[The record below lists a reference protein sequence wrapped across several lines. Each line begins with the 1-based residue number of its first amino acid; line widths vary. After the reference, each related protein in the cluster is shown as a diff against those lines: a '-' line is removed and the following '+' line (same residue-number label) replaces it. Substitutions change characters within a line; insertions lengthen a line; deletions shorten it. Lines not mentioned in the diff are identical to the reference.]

1 MANDKNEIQEIL
13 KSVNSNISNLELDQL
28 KEDLKIIKFKLQE
41 INDTLEGRILAN
53 NIHNKAIEERHI
65 KDGEITADKITLTLD
80 DINNGT
86 NYGRV
91 LSTSIS
97 AGKIILSEVNGVID
111 DIADGTYA
119 KVLSTSLSN
128 GAVLLAK
135 ASGTLDDITNGTNYG
150 KVKITNISAG
160 NILLAQ
166 CIGNLDNIADGINYG
181 KVALTSISAGKIIVA
196 GLDSGITDRMFA
208 DLATKNNIQ
217 AWRHTTDVTLI
228 DGGKIYTGSIVA
240 GSIAAN
246 AIETSKI
253 QAGAITAD
261 KIATS
266 TITAN
271 KLKIGAQSFTHNLVF
286 SSTDLDTVSWA
297 AGTITMADGTTYSIV
312 AGNTGNMT
320 ARTYIY
326 LDIAISTT
334 ILQKTT
340 TAGTAVGDGKL
351 LIATA
356 INSTTQ
362 ALFEV
367 HTGIGGTVITG
378 SKIETGTITADKLSV
393 TSLSAI
399 SATLGTVSAGTI
411 SGTRLKIGSGTN
423 EDIYFEDSGIAK
435 IDYLL
440 MRKEIVPKLKKYL
453 SI

>member
-1 MANDKNEIQEIL
+1 MPENEIQEIL

-80 DINNGT
+80 DINDGT

-135 ASGTLDDITNGTNYG
+135 TSGTLDDITNGTNYG

-166 CIGNLDNIADGINYG
+166 CTGNLDDIADGTNYG

-253 QAGAITAD
+253 QAGA
-261 KIATS
+261 
-266 TITAN
+266 
-271 KLKIGAQSFTHNLVF
+271 V
-286 SSTDLDTVSWA
+286 
-297 AGTITMADGTTYSIV
+297 
-312 AGNTGNMT
+312 
-320 ARTYIY
+320 
-326 LDIAISTT
+326 
-334 ILQKTT
+334 
-340 TAGTAVGDGKL
+340 TAGK
-351 LIATA
+351 
-356 INSTTQ
+356 IN
-362 ALFEV
+362 
-367 HTGIGGTVITG
+367 
-378 SKIETGTITADKLSV
+378 V

-399 SATLGTVSAGTI
+399 KATLGTVHSGLI
-411 SGTRLKIGSGTN
+411 YGTRLRVGGGTN
-423 EDIYFEDSGIAK
+423 EDIYFEDSGIRLYDAGLYTIRFYYSNTRYFNITLSNVACQLYGK
-435 IDYLL
+435 TSPFRISAAGQVFDFYNAGTF
-440 MRKEIVPKLKKYL
+440 KLPNIASAPAGANGYVAFTNADLQLKLYTGGAWRHIL
-453 SI
+453 SSAGW